1 LAIRFGEP
9 KDSSGFVA
17 RGTPH
22 TLSDVQHHQAIVGY
36 RAGQPLSWSVGTGS
50 GAYRFAPPATY
61 EIGDGDAMIETTL
74 AGLGLCQMPLPSVR
88 DHIDAGRLQTV
99 LDEFTPDL
107 IDVHAVWPKSAHLRP
122 KVRSVVDILVKL
134 GSSGNLA

>member
-1 LAIRFGEP
+1 MQMP
-9 KDSSGFVA
+9 
-17 RGTPH
+17 
-22 TLSDVQHHQAIVGY
+22 
-36 RAGQPLSWSVGTGS
+36 GQFSVETNT
-50 GAYRFAPPATY
+50 YRFAPPATY

-74 AGLGLCQMPLPSVR
+74 AGLGLCQMPRPLVR

-107 IDVHAVWPKSAHLRP
+107 IDVRAVWPKSAHLRP
-122 KVRSVVDILVKL
+122 KVRRVVDILVKL